1 MIDLLETTYLNPG
14 IVSAEYPLGY
24 DPLRFILC
32 FSECC
37 PFLSAIQNKSRKK
50 RKSNNKGN
58 NSTEEPE
65 EEEEGEEEEEQQ
77 QQQEHDSE
85 GRNGPPGNGL

>member
-65 EEEEGEEEEEQQ
+65 EEEGEEEEQQ